1 MTLKWLKVWAF
12 GIGMALSATVLS
24 CSDMY
29 DNENISDPQFSDAKN
44 NSLFVGRYEGR
55 WIVNRQSAE
64 KAEAKLDSVLVLSRL
79 PQKEILR
86 EVTGKNDQNETSD
99 NTVFTNC
106 QLSPV
111 IVGYSESS
119 TYFNFQP
126 QSLEFS
132 TTMEG
137 RNYAVILYMDL
148 EASAMVYDQARGSI
162 AVTIKINHV
171 DLVEK
176 SGTETARK
184 MTFDKEIVITFS
196 GNKK

>member
-29 DNENISDPQFSDAKN
+29 DKENISDPQFSDAKN

-86 EVTGKNDQNETSD
+86 EVTGKNDQNEASD

-176 SGTETARK
+176 SETETARK

>member
-79 PQKEILR
+79 PQKEILK

>member
-44 NSLFVGRYEGR
+44 NGLFVGRYEGR

-79 PQKEILR
+79 PQKDILR